1 MSDFD
6 CQVCIEELS
15 GYDDYLAMQEI
26 AQWEVEQERNA
37 WFDEHMPNN
46 PDELDQHFLRNYNI

>member
-6 CQVCIEELS
+6 CQVCVEELS

-26 AQWEVEQERNA
+26 EQSEFEQEYNE
-37 WFDEHMPNN
+37 WFDQHMLASVE
-46 PDELDQHFLRNYNI
+46 ELDRHFQEV